1 MIVQY
6 ASDLHLDYGQNYE
19 YVLNKGFEEEGNVL
33 ILAGDVAN
41 LVALRTYRL
50 FWDLCSSNFEK
61 TIFVPGNHDYYG
73 EWDKVE
79 DLIEPIKISIR
90 PNVTCCNN
98 EVVRVGDTDFI
109 CSTLWSNIIPEQAAA
124 VNSTLLDFSEITFD
138 GKRIT
143 VDDYVAM
150 HKEAVAFLQ
159 EAVAGSEAKHIV
171 VVTHRI
177 THPVLLALDAE
188 VVVRPPRQFAVAVL
202 RLDDSL
208 RHLDA
213 GRNAVF
219 FLLLD
224 GQRCIGSNVLLA
236 RHLLLGVRLQAPSQQ
251 AGEQRRRP
259 APSLHDCFHVPL
271 LLLFVNVTKNRTNII
286 HFRATF
292 RHFFPRNAIRNGP
305 PERYGR
311 RSRKRTGAATAG
323 DNFSVLYNSQ
333 FSCHN

>member
-124 VNSTLLDFSEITFD
+124 VNSTLLDFCEITFD

-159 EAVAGSEAKHIV
+159 EAVAGSM
-171 VVTHRI
+171 
-177 THPVLLALDAE
+177 
-188 VVVRPPRQFAVAVL
+188 
-202 RLDDSL
+202 
-208 RHLDA
+208 
-213 GRNAVF
+213 
-219 FLLLD
+219 
-224 GQRCIGSNVLLA
+224 
-236 RHLLLGVRLQAPSQQ
+236 PST
-251 AGEQRRRP
+251 
-259 APSLHDCFHVPL
+259 S
-271 LLLFVNVTKNRTNII
+271 
-286 HFRATF
+286 
-292 RHFFPRNAIRNGP
+292 
-305 PERYGR
+305 
-311 RSRKRTGAATAG
+311 S
-323 DNFSVLYNSQ
+323 S
-333 FSCHN
+333 